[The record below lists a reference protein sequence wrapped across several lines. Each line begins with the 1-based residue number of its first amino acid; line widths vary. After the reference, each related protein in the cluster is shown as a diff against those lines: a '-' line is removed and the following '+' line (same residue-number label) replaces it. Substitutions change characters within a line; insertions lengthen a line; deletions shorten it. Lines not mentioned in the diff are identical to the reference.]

1 MTPSAPTA
9 HPVRLS
15 AAKRTAW
22 IAFPCGRGFC
32 HAHARSACAAAPA
45 PAAHTAAHARHRSH
59 ARARAVVRDLTLI
72 GKHFG
77 RPGSED
83 FSLYLPAL
91 LTGGADGVAGY

>member
-15 AAKRTAW
+15 GANRTAW

-45 PAAHTAAHARHRSH
+45 PAAHTAAHARHKSH
-59 ARARAVVRDLTLI
+59 ARTRAVVGNLTLI
-72 GKHFG
+72 GKTVRAAG
-77 RPGSED
+77 EGD
-83 FSLYLPAL
+83 FSLYVPAL
-91 LTGGADGVAGY
+91 LTGYAAST